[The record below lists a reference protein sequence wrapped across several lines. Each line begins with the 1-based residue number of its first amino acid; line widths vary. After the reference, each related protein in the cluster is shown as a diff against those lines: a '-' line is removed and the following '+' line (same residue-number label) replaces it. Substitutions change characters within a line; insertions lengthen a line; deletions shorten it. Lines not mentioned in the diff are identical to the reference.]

1 MQATIFTEAKMR
13 SYHSDKGG
21 LIDGMSFMTSDYYE
35 AIESGELGK
44 MDFYCKEET
53 TVNRLRNR
61 VLTAARGKG
70 HILHTSR
77 TEVMSLQGAY
87 FILSVTYLGDLPHPA
102 HTSK

>member
-1 MQATIFTEAKMR
+1 MK

-21 LIDGMSFMTSDYYE
+21 LIDGPSFRTADYYE

-44 MDFYCKEET
+44 MDFYCEDEIV
-53 TVNRLRNR
+53 VNRLRNR

-70 HILHTSR
+70 HILHTTR
-77 TEVMSLQGAY
+77 TEISSLKGSY

-102 HTSK
+102 YVPK